1 MKPVASPTNAQYR
14 IQTVSKL
21 TGVPAPTLR
30 AWERRYG
37 IPSPQRTDSAY
48 RLYTDQDLDLIRR
61 LKELCDQGMAP
72 SQAAEVV
79 RRMAEAD
86 PSEPVEVHLDAWQ
99 TATARI
105 VDAVR
110 RFDPSALELSV
121 QRSMLLGS
129 ARTIFDRVF
138 APALRFIGDEW
149 HAGRLSV
156 AQEHLAS
163 EYLGNAT
170 RELLRLVQPTAP
182 LRQVVLACIAG
193 EFHVM
198 PLYGTA
204 LHFVQWGYRVVILG
218 FDTPPEALAD
228 AVESLDPHCVGLSST
243 QFQAP
248 EHFAELIKKYATAC
262 GKTPWV
268 IGGAAA
274 FNQAALIERLGGLVA
289 RPGGSPEQVRDAL
302 EARYR
307 ELRREEDDDE

>member
-1 MKPVASPTNAQYR
+1 MKPVAQTTAQYR
-14 IQTVSKL
+14 IQTVSRL

-86 PSEPVEVHLDAWQ
+86 PSEPVELHLDAWQ

-138 APALRFIGDEW
+138 APALRYIGDEW

-182 LRQVVLACIAG
+182 LRQVVLACVAG

-218 FDTPPEALAD
+218 VDTPPEALAD
-228 AVESLDPHCVGLSST
+228 AVESLEPHCVGLSAT
-243 QFQAP
+243 QLQPVDRFSD
-248 EHFAELIKKYATAC
+248 LLKRYAVAC
-262 GKTPWV
+262 GDTPWV
-268 IGGAAA
+268 IGGSAAH
-274 FNQAALIERLGGLVA
+274 NHAALIQRLGGLVA
-289 RPGGSPEQVRDAL
+289 QAGADPEQVRDAL

-307 ELRREEDDDE
+307 LQRHDAAQS

>member
-1 MKPVASPTNAQYR
+1 MKPIAPNNAQYR
-14 IQTVSKL
+14 IQNVARL

-37 IPSPQRTDSAY
+37 IPVPQRTDSAY

-86 PSEPVEVHLDAWQ
+86 PSEPAEAPHDAWQ
-99 TATARI
+99 IASSRI

-110 RFDPSALELSV
+110 RFDPGALEMSV

-182 LRQVVLACIAG
+182 LRQALLACVAG

-218 FDTPPEALAD
+218 VDTPPEALAD
-228 AVESLDPHCVGLSST
+228 AVASLKPHCVGLSAT
-243 QFQAP
+243 QLQPPARFTDLLRQCA
-248 EHFAELIKKYATAC
+248 AAC
-262 GKTPWV
+262 GETPWV
-268 IGGAAA
+268 IGGSGAAA
-274 FNQAALIERLGGLVA
+274 HADLVARLGGILA
-289 RPGGSPEQVRDAL
+289 RPGREPEAVRDDL

-307 ELRREEDDDE
+307 VDRREASGT